1 MTAPTKKA
9 AKKPKRAKAGPPEHS
24 TEAIQA
30 HPAPDRGAYP
40 TGKDYAAACK
50 QVNEARVL
58 FDKKLTPKQQRF
70 VEEYLVDM
78 NAGAAYRR
86 AGYECKNDNVANVNG
101 HLLISNHKI
110 AAIISEATKKYAAI
124 TGLTVERTLQEV
136 ARLAYADPRRLYDKD
151 GNFIPVY
158 LMDDDTA
165 ATVAGIEV
173 EEILDGKGESRT
185 LAGHLRKVK
194 THDKNAALEKA
205 MKYHG
210 LYVERAELKI
220 THSYQERLE
229 RARKRVNGG
238 K

>member
-1 MTAPTKKA
+1 MTKPTKKP
-9 AKKPKRAKAGPPEHS
+9 AKKPKKAGPPDHS
-24 TEAIQA
+24 KEAIQA
-30 HPAPDRGAYP
+30 HPAPDRDDYP

-50 QVNEARVL
+50 LVNEARIL

-70 VEEYLVDM
+70 VEEYIVDF
-78 NAGAAYRR
+78 NATQAAIR
-86 AGYECKNDNVANVNG
+86 AGYSQKTAQEIGSENLSKP
-101 HLLISNHKI
+101 II
-110 AAIISEATKKYAAI
+110 AEAIAKLTKQLTKI

-136 ARLAYADPRRLYDKD
+136 ARLAYADPRKLYDKD
-151 GNFIPVY
+151 GNFIPVH

-173 EEILDGKGESRT
+173 EEEYTGKGEART